1 MPAAL
6 HGGFLRVDGYGV
18 WVALGGSEGQVGSA
32 DESYVGG
39 WKQQRNQEAARP
51 PPFG

>member
-1 MPAAL
+1 M
-6 HGGFLRVDGYGV
+6 GGFCEWMDGV

-32 DESYVGG
+32 DESYVRG

-51 PPFG
+51 PPCG